1 MGFQLD
7 SMSKALNTKVAQ
19 AEDELKTMTEGVDP
33 KDMSMG
39 DMMQFEA
46 EMNKVTISTQF
57 ASTIMK
63 GVRDVMQNVVRNI
76 G

>member
-1 MGFQLD
+1 
-7 SMSKALNTKVAQ
+7 
-19 AEDELKTMTEGVDP
+19 
-33 KDMSMG
+33 
-39 DMMQFEA
+39 MQFEA